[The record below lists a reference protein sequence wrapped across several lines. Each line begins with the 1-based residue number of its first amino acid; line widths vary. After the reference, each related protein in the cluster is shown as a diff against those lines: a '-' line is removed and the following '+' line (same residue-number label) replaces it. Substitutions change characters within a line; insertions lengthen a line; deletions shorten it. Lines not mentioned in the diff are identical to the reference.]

1 MLKVEGEPDL
11 VRTSNGVIQ
20 NINQNEYQAY
30 MAKRRAIVEQRD
42 RMQRL
47 EQEVA
52 EMKNSIATILN
63 LLLEKK

>member
-11 VRTSNGVIQ
+11 ARAPNGTIQ

-30 MAKRRAIVEQRD
+30 VAKRKAIIEQRN
-42 RMQRL
+42 RMERL

-52 EMKNSIATILN
+52 EMKNSIATILQ